1 MEPVVCED
9 DDRHRRVPKI
19 VWKTERKPVVV
30 NEDGIQILVEEFFGH
45 DQQEAQGN
53 RSVVADIGSNPISN
67 EIFGIR
73 VNGFLPGLQSDIG
86 HNVVIGKNCMI
97 CGQVGIAGS
106 ATIGDYVTIGGRVA
120 VRDHTRVD
128 SHELSSVTELISV
141 VEKLTLHESGS
152 CIGGGV
158 KMV

>member
-19 VWKTERKPVVV
+19 VWKIERKPVVV
-30 NEDGIQILVEEFFGH
+30 NEDGIQILVEEFFRYEQ
-45 DQQEAQGN
+45 DQQEAHGN
-53 RSVVADIGSNPISN
+53 RSVVTDIGSNPISS
-67 EIFGIR
+67 EISGIR

-106 ATIGDYVTIGGRVA
+106 ATVA
-120 VRDHTRVD
+120 VRDHRRVD
-128 SHELSSVTELISV
+128 GHELSSVTELISV

-152 CIGGGV
+152 CIDGGV